1 MVFNMKVE
9 LLIFGELTVME
20 FRHMVTKEE
29 RCTVL
34 KFCKKHFLD
43 GRLISVLFVWG
54 RIATR
59 IEK

>member
-1 MVFNMKVE
+1 M
-9 LLIFGELTVME
+9 FGGFTVME

-29 RCTVL
+29 RCAVL

-43 GRLISVLFVWG
+43 GRLISVLFVCG

>member
-1 MVFNMKVE
+1 M
-9 LLIFGELTVME
+9 FGGFTVME
-20 FRHMVTKEE
+20 FHHMVTKEE
-29 RCTVL
+29 RCAVL

-43 GRLISVLFVWG
+43 GRLISVLFMWE